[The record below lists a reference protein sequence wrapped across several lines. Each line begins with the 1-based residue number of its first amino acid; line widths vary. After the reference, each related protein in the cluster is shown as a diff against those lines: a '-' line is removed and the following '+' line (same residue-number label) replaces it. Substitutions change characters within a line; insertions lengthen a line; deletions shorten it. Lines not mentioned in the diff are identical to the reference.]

1 MHKLERNLIDNILES
16 EVKLGR
22 IGTSLTLYYP
32 GSSLAE
38 LLDCSEEELP
48 VKLAEFPEKGTEY
61 HRFTKESYR
70 KMMND
75 MAEERKKR

>member
-61 HRFTKESYR
+61 LGNIVIEQIDGSGERF
-70 KMMND
+70 
-75 MAEERKKR
+75 EERKKR